1 MEHDSNMIVECKIT
15 NIDNTLAEIM
25 FDYNI
30 PLSVEYVETNILSKL
45 YNGIRNSTKETIM
58 LSSQNG

>member
-1 MEHDSNMIVECKIT
+1 MEHDSNMIVECEIT

-30 PLSVEYVETNILSKL
+30 HLSVEYVETNILSKL

-58 LSSQNG
+58 LSS